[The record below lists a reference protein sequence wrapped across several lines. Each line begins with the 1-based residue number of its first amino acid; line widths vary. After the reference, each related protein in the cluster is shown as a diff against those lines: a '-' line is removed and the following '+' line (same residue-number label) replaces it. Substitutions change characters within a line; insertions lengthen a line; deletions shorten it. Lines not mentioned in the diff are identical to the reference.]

1 MAVSVPKVQSQ
12 IRVFSVAQR
21 LPLTREFRPLL
32 SVMKDATIWS
42 VTAPL
47 RRPSAYGFPNKN
59 SPTSD
64 SMRPYASSSRPS
76 SEPMHD
82 RISLEDHCTS
92 RARSEAT
99 TPHPARPRSQP
110 LGHLSTDR
118 SAVDEHELVHHTL
131 NSDVFHEEDRQRQ
144 DHSQPQQEVKEDV
157 AAALMTEKVGNTHL
171 SSKKGESLR
180 LAKTGQ
186 DQMRGDSD
194 SYSGGKLNKV
204 QSEVDDRMPRAA
216 KQKRP
221 SSSDDGPTQAPSSA
235 EIHPRT

>member
-1 MAVSVPKVQSQ
+1 LGDDDPSDSETDVDYGSQ
-12 IRVFSVAQR
+12 RAESAEPDTGLLVAQR

-32 SVMKDATIWS
+32 SVLKDATIWS

-64 SMRPYASSSRPS
+64 SMRPYVSSSRPS

-82 RISLEDHCTS
+82 RISLEDHCTG

-99 TPHPARPRSQP
+99 TSHPARPRTQP

-118 SAVDEHELVHHTL
+118 SAVDEHELVHPTL

-144 DHSQPQQEVKEDV
+144 EEGQEDKEDDGDSEDHSQPQQEVKEDV

-180 LAKTGQ
+180 LAKT
-186 DQMRGDSD
+186 S
-194 SYSGGKLNKV
+194 
-204 QSEVDDRMPRAA
+204 
-216 KQKRP
+216 
-221 SSSDDGPTQAPSSA
+221 
-235 EIHPRT
+235 